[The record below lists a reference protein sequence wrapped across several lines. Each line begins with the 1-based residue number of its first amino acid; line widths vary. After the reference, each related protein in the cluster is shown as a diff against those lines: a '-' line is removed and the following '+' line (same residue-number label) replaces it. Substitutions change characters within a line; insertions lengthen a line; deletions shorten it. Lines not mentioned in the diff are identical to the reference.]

1 MSEQTI
7 VEEISGPEKLIADF
21 KVPSGNTFGMPQQSK
36 YPTCSALFDKR
47 PTAGHAERRF

>member
-21 KVPSGNTFGMPQQSK
+21 KVPSGNTFGMPQQGQ
-36 YPTCSALFDKR
+36 YPTCSALFDNR
-47 PTAGHAERRF
+47 PTAVHAERRF